1 MAIVAAAI
9 EIVYKASIFPLI
21 LEQLV
26 FKEIHNVVV
35 QLACVAACPHGSE
48 ARIWPYTES
57 CMYHAYTHHLIFECT

>member
-48 ARIWPYTES
+48 ARIWP
-57 CMYHAYTHHLIFECT
+57 